1 MVLLNKDSKILIA
14 GYKGMVGSAITR
26 ILKKNLY
33 FNLKLVGRDEIDLLD
48 QKDVFDLIRREKPDF
63 MIIAAARVGG
73 INANNNFRA
82 QFLYENITISGNLI
96 HAAHLSDVQNLIY
109 LGSSCIYPK
118 DSKQP
123 IKEEYLLT
131 GPLELTNEPYAIAK
145 ITALKLCE
153 TYNFQYSRNYNTVMP
168 TNLYGPNDNY
178 DLETSHV
185 FPALIKKI
193 LIAKKKKKKFID
205 IWGTGKPLREFLH
218 VDDLADAIL
227 FLMKNAPKADIYN
240 IGSGEELSITQL
252 AEKMVKILD
261 LNININYDT
270 TMPDGVFRKRLDLTK
285 IKSLG
290 WSSNIS
296 LDEGIKETF
305 DDIDY

>member
-193 LIAKKKKKKFID
+193 LIAKKRKKN
-205 IWGTGKPLREFLH
+205 LL
-218 VDDLADAIL
+218 
-227 FLMKNAPKADIYN
+227 IY
-240 IGSGEELSITQL
+240 EELVSH
-252 AEKMVKILD
+252 
-261 LNININYDT
+261 
-270 TMPDGVFRKRLDLTK
+270 
-285 IKSLG
+285 
-290 WSSNIS
+290 
-296 LDEGIKETF
+296 
-305 DDIDY
+305 